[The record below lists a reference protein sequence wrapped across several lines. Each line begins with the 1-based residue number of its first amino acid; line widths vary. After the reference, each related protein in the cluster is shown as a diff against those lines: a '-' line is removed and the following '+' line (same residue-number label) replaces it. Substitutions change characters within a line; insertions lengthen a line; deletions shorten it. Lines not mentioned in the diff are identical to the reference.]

1 MVPIYKII
9 FFDTKRSILHT
20 ILWCDKIDF
29 SLHFSY
35 TRSMKKQKWIWE
47 HDEYPNF
54 KYNKEK
60 LEPLLRDIAYE
71 QGKLKSFMLLMDE
84 RSSKY
89 SLAQTLENEIIASC
103 EIEGEILNRQSVRSS
118 IKQKLGLES
127 QQHYKA
133 LKKEDN
139 YVDILIDANTNY
151 DEDLTLDKL
160 FGWHHGM
167 FEKGYSGF
175 AKIKVAEFRGEG
187 AMQVVSGD
195 YGKEEIHYEAP
206 AHENLE
212 KEINDFIKWFNNTPT
227 TLEKASLTHLWFV
240 IIHPFD
246 DGNGRITRA
255 LTDRVLSKF
264 EQSSFS
270 KIYTMSKSIYEDRRG
285 YYEALDKTTGR
296 FAKDDPLDITYWMEW
311 FFKTLHHALLDAGKQ
326 LNYIVEKTKFW
337 DAHREDELN
346 ARQTKVLNRL
356 LDIGSENFKGDLSK
370 KKYVKIADTAE
381 TNASRDI
388 ADLLAKRCIKKVE
401 GTTGRGTRYRVNH
414 MP

>member
-1 MVPIYKII
+1 
-9 FFDTKRSILHT
+9 
-20 ILWCDKIDF
+20 
-29 SLHFSY
+29 
-35 TRSMKKQKWIWE
+35 MKKQKWIWE
-47 HDEYPNF
+47 YDEYPNF
-54 KYNKEK
+54 KYDKAK

-71 QGKLKSFMLLMDE
+71 QGKLKSFMLLMDKE
-84 RSSKY
+84 STRY

-127 QQHYKA
+127 HQHYKT
-133 LKKEDN
+133 LRKEDN

-160 FGWHHGM
+160 FGWHNAM

-175 AKIKVAEFRGEG
+175 SKIKVAQFREEG

-195 YGKEEIHYEAP
+195 YGKEKIHYEAP
-206 AHENLE
+206 PFDTLE
-212 KEINDFIKWFNNTPT
+212 EEMSSFIKWFNDTSA
-227 TLEKASLTHLWFV
+227 TLEKAAITHLWFV

-255 LTDRVLSKF
+255 LTDRVLSKL

-270 KIYTMSKSIYEDRRG
+270 KIYTMSKSIYEDRIG

-296 FAKDDPLDITYWMEW
+296 FEKNDPLDITYWMEW
-311 FFKTLHHALLDAGKQ
+311 FFKTLHHALLDAEKQ
-326 LNYIVEKTKFW
+326 LSYIVEKTKFW

-346 ARQTKVLNRL
+346 SRQIKVLNRL
-356 LDIGSENFKGDLSK
+356 LDIGSENFKGNLTK

-388 ADLLAKRCIKKVE
+388 ADLLAKGCIKQVE
-401 GTTGRGTRYRVNH
+401 GTTGRGTRYTINH
-414 MP
+414 VI

>member
-1 MVPIYKII
+1 
-9 FFDTKRSILHT
+9 
-20 ILWCDKIDF
+20 
-29 SLHFSY
+29 
-35 TRSMKKQKWIWE
+35 MKKQKWIWE
-47 HDEYPNF
+47 YDEYPNF

-71 QGKLKSFMLLMDE
+71 QGKLKSFMLLMDKE
-84 RSSKY
+84 SSKY

-103 EIEGEILNRQSVRSS
+103 EIEGEILNRESVRSS

-127 QQHYKA
+127 AEHYKVI
-133 LKKEDN
+133 KKEDN

-151 DEDLTLDKL
+151 DEVLTLGKL
-160 FGWHHGM
+160 FGWHNAM

-175 AKIKVAEFRGEG
+175 SKIKVAQFRGNG

-195 YGKEEIHYEAP
+195 YGKEKIHYEAP
-206 AHENLE
+206 PHDTLENE
-212 KEINDFIKWFNNTPT
+212 MNIFIKWFNETPT

-255 LTDRVLSKF
+255 LTDRVLSKL

-270 KIYTMSKSIYEDRRG
+270 KIYTMSKSIYEHRKA

-296 FAKDDPLDITYWMEW
+296 FQKDDPLDITYWMEW
-311 FFKTLHHALLDAGKQ
+311 FFKTLHHALLDAQKQ

-337 DAHREDELN
+337 DAHRFDELN
-346 ARQTKVLNRL
+346 SRQIKVLNKL
-356 LDIGSENFKGDLSK
+356 LDIGSENFKGDLTK
-370 KKYVKIADTAE
+370 AKYVKIANTAE
-381 TNASRDI
+381 ANASRDI
-388 ADLLAKRCIKKVE
+388 ADLLNKGCIKKIE
-401 GTTGRGTRYRVNH
+401 GTTGRGTKYTINH
-414 MP
+414 LY

>member
-1 MVPIYKII
+1 
-9 FFDTKRSILHT
+9 
-20 ILWCDKIDF
+20 
-29 SLHFSY
+29 
-35 TRSMKKQKWIWE
+35 MKKQKWIWE
-47 HDEYPNF
+47 YDEYPNF
-54 KYNKEK
+54 KYDKEK
-60 LEPLLRDIAYE
+60 LEPLLRDIVYE
-71 QGKLKSFMLLMDE
+71 QGKLKSFMLLMDKE
-84 RSSKY
+84 STKY

-127 QQHYKA
+127 EEHYKA

-151 DEDLTLDKL
+151 DEDLTLEKL
-160 FGWHHGM
+160 FGWHNAM

-175 AKIKVAEFRGEG
+175 SKIKVARFRGIG
-187 AMQVVSGD
+187 SMQVVSGD
-195 YGKEEIHYEAP
+195 YSNVKIHYEAP
-206 AHENLE
+206 PHDTLSNEM
-212 KEINDFIKWFNNTPT
+212 DSFIKWFNETST
-227 TLEKASLTHLWFV
+227 TLEKAAVTHLWFV

-255 LTDRVLSKF
+255 LTDRVLSKL

-270 KIYTMSKSIYEDRRG
+270 KIYTMSKSIFEDRKG

-296 FAKDDPLDITYWMEW
+296 FQKYDPLDITYWMEW
-311 FFKTLHHALLDAGKQ
+311 FFKTLHHALQEALKQ

-337 DAHREDELN
+337 DAHRVDELN
-346 ARQTKVLNRL
+346 ARQIKVLNRL
-356 LDIGSENFKGDLSK
+356 LDIGSENFKGDLTK
-370 KKYVKIADTAE
+370 AKYVKIANTAE

-388 ADLLAKRCIKKVE
+388 ADLLAKGCIKKVD
-401 GTTGRGTRYRVNH
+401 GTTGRGTRYTINQ

>member
-1 MVPIYKII
+1 
-9 FFDTKRSILHT
+9 
-20 ILWCDKIDF
+20 
-29 SLHFSY
+29 
-35 TRSMKKQKWIWE
+35 MKKQKWIWE
-47 HDEYPNF
+47 YDEYPNF
-54 KYNKEK
+54 KYDKEK

-71 QGKLKSFMLLMDE
+71 QGKLKSFMLLMDKE
-84 RSSKY
+84 STRY

-127 QQHYKA
+127 HQHYKITR
-133 LKKEDN
+133 KEDN

-160 FGWHHGM
+160 FGWHNAM

-175 AKIKVAEFRGEG
+175 SKIKVAQFRGEG

-195 YGKEEIHYEAP
+195 YGKEKIHYEAP
-206 AHENLE
+206 PFDTLE
-212 KEINDFIKWFNNTPT
+212 QQMNSFIKWFNDTSA

-255 LTDRVLSKF
+255 LTDRVLSKL
-264 EQSSFS
+264 EQSYFS
-270 KIYTMSKSIYEDRRG
+270 KIYTMSKSIYEDRIG

-296 FAKDDPLDITYWMEW
+296 FEKDDPLDITYWMEW
-311 FFKTLHHALLDAGKQ
+311 FFKTLYNALLDAQKQ

-337 DAHREDELN
+337 DEHREDELN
-346 ARQTKVLNRL
+346 VRQIKVLNRL
-356 LDIGSENFKGDLSK
+356 LDIGSENFKGDLTKS
-370 KKYVKIADTAE
+370 KYVKIANTAE

-388 ADLLAKRCIKKVE
+388 ADLLAKGCIKQVE
-401 GTTGRGTRYRVNH
+401 GTTGRGTKYTINH
-414 MP
+414 II

>member
-1 MVPIYKII
+1 
-9 FFDTKRSILHT
+9 
-20 ILWCDKIDF
+20 
-29 SLHFSY
+29 
-35 TRSMKKQKWIWE
+35 MKKQKWIWE
-47 HDEYPNF
+47 YDEYPNF
-54 KYNKEK
+54 KYDKEK

-71 QGKLKSFMLLMDE
+71 QGKLKSFMLLMDKV
-84 RSSKY
+84 STGY

-103 EIEGEILNRQSVRSS
+103 EIEGEILNRESVRSS

-127 QQHYKA
+127 EEHYKITR
-133 LKKEDN
+133 KEDN

-160 FGWHHGM
+160 FGWHNAM

-175 AKIKVAEFRGEG
+175 SKIKVAQFREEG

-195 YGKEEIHYEAP
+195 YGKEKIHYEAP
-206 AHENLE
+206 PFDTLE
-212 KEINDFIKWFNNTPT
+212 EEMSSFIKWFNDTSA
-227 TLEKASLTHLWFV
+227 TLEKAAITHLWFV

-255 LTDRVLSKF
+255 LTDRVLSKL

-270 KIYTMSKSIYEDRRG
+270 KIYTMSKSIYEDRIG

-296 FAKDDPLDITYWMEW
+296 FEKNDSLDITYWMEW
-311 FFKTLHHALLDAGKQ
+311 LFKTLHHALLDAEKQ
-326 LNYIVEKTKFW
+326 LSYIVEKTKFW

-346 ARQTKVLNRL
+346 SRQIKVLNRL
-356 LDIGSENFKGDLSK
+356 LDIGSENFKGDLTK

-388 ADLLAKRCIKKVE
+388 ADLLAKGCIKKVE
-401 GTTGRGTRYRVNH
+401 GTTGRGTRYTINH
-414 MP
+414 II

>member
-1 MVPIYKII
+1 
-9 FFDTKRSILHT
+9 
-20 ILWCDKIDF
+20 
-29 SLHFSY
+29 
-35 TRSMKKQKWIWE
+35 MKKQKWIWE
-47 HDEYPNF
+47 YDEYPNF
-54 KYNKEK
+54 KYDKEK

-71 QGKLKSFMLLMDE
+71 QGKLKSFMLLMDKE
-84 RSSKY
+84 STRY

-103 EIEGEILNRQSVRSS
+103 EIEGEILNCQSVRSS

-127 QQHYKA
+127 EEHYKITR
-133 LKKEDN
+133 KEDN

-160 FGWHHGM
+160 FGWHNAM

-175 AKIKVAEFRGEG
+175 SKIKVAQFRGEG

-195 YGKEEIHYEAP
+195 YGKEKIHYEAP
-206 AHENLE
+206 PFDTLE
-212 KEINDFIKWFNNTPT
+212 KEMNSFIKWFNETPT

-255 LTDRVLSKF
+255 LTDRVLSKL
-264 EQSSFS
+264 EQSYFS
-270 KIYTMSKSIYEDRRG
+270 KIYTMSKSIYEDRIG

-296 FAKDDPLDITYWMEW
+296 FEKDDSLDITYWMEW
-311 FFKTLHHALLDAGKQ
+311 FFKTLYNALLDAQKQ

-346 ARQTKVLNRL
+346 SRQIKVLNRL
-356 LDIGSENFKGDLSK
+356 LDIGSENFKGDLTKS
-370 KKYVKIADTAE
+370 KYVKIAKTAE

-388 ADLLAKRCIKKVE
+388 ADLLAKGCIKQVE
-401 GTTGRGTRYRVNH
+401 GTTGRGTRYTINH
-414 MP
+414 VI

>member
-1 MVPIYKII
+1 
-9 FFDTKRSILHT
+9 
-20 ILWCDKIDF
+20 
-29 SLHFSY
+29 
-35 TRSMKKQKWIWE
+35 MKKQKWIWE
-47 HDEYPNF
+47 YDEYPNF
-54 KYNKEK
+54 RYDKEK

-71 QGKLKSFMLLMDE
+71 QGKLKSFMLLMDKE
-84 RSSKY
+84 STKY

-127 QQHYKA
+127 HEHYKA
-133 LKKEDN
+133 LRKEDN

-160 FGWHHGM
+160 FGWHHAM

-175 AKIKVAEFRGEG
+175 SKIKVAQFRGEG

-195 YGKEEIHYEAP
+195 YGKEKIHYEAP
-206 AHENLE
+206 HYDTLENE
-212 KEINDFIKWFNNTPT
+212 MNSFIKWFNDVPT
-227 TLEKASLTHLWFV
+227 TLEKAAITHLWFV

-255 LTDRVLSKF
+255 LTDRVLSNL

-270 KIYTMSKSIYEDRRG
+270 KIYTMSKSIYEDRKG

-296 FAKDDPLDITYWMEW
+296 FTKDDPLDITYWMEW
-311 FFKTLHHALLDAGKQ
+311 FFKTLHHALLDAQKQ

-346 ARQTKVLNRL
+346 VRQIKVLNRL
-356 LDIGSENFKGDLSK
+356 LDIGSENFKGDLTK
-370 KKYVKIADTAE
+370 KKYVKIANTAE

-388 ADLLAKRCIKKVE
+388 SDLLQKGCIKKIE
-401 GTTGRGTRYRVNH
+401 GTTGRGTRYTINH
-414 MP
+414 VI

>member
-1 MVPIYKII
+1 
-9 FFDTKRSILHT
+9 
-20 ILWCDKIDF
+20 
-29 SLHFSY
+29 
-35 TRSMKKQKWIWE
+35 MKKQKWIWE
-47 HDEYPNF
+47 YDEYPNF
-54 KYNKEK
+54 KYDKEK

-71 QGKLKSFMLLMDE
+71 QGKLKSFMLLMDKE
-84 RSSKY
+84 STRY

-127 QQHYKA
+127 HQHYKT
-133 LKKEDN
+133 LRKEDN

-160 FGWHHGM
+160 FGWHNAM

-175 AKIKVAEFRGEG
+175 SKIKVAQFREEG

-195 YGKEEIHYEAP
+195 YGKEKIHYEAP
-206 AHENLE
+206 PFDTLE
-212 KEINDFIKWFNNTPT
+212 EEMSSFIKWFNDTSA
-227 TLEKASLTHLWFV
+227 TLEKAAITHLWFV

-255 LTDRVLSKF
+255 LTDRVLSKL

-270 KIYTMSKSIYEDRRG
+270 KIYTMSKSIYEDRKG

-296 FAKDDPLDITYWMEW
+296 FEKNDPLDITYWMEW
-311 FFKTLHHALLDAGKQ
+311 FFKTLHHALLDAEKQ
-326 LNYIVEKTKFW
+326 LSYIVEKTKFW

-346 ARQTKVLNRL
+346 LRQIKVLNKL
-356 LDIGSENFKGDLSK
+356 LDIGSENFKGDLTK

-388 ADLLAKRCIKKVE
+388 ADLLAKGCIKQIE
-401 GTTGRGTRYRVNH
+401 GTAGRGTRYTINH
-414 MP
+414 VI

>member
-1 MVPIYKII
+1 
-9 FFDTKRSILHT
+9 
-20 ILWCDKIDF
+20 
-29 SLHFSY
+29 
-35 TRSMKKQKWIWE
+35 MKKQKWILE
-47 HDEYPNF
+47 YDEYPNF
-54 KYNKEK
+54 KYDKEK

-71 QGKLKSFMLLMDE
+71 QGKLKSFMLLMDKE
-84 RSSKY
+84 STRY

-103 EIEGEILNRQSVRSS
+103 EIEGEILNCQSVRSS

-127 QQHYKA
+127 HQHYKT
-133 LKKEDN
+133 LRKEDN

-160 FGWHHGM
+160 FGWHNAM

-175 AKIKVAEFRGEG
+175 SKIKVAQFRGEG

-195 YGKEEIHYEAP
+195 YGKEKIHYEAP
-206 AHENLE
+206 PFDTLE
-212 KEINDFIKWFNNTPT
+212 QQMNSFIKWFNDTSA

-255 LTDRVLSKF
+255 LTDRVLSKL

-270 KIYTMSKSIYEDRRG
+270 KIYTMSKSIYDDRKG
-285 YYEALDKTTGR
+285 YYEALDKTNGR
-296 FAKDDPLDITYWMEW
+296 FEKNDPLDITYWMEW
-311 FFKTLHHALLDAGKQ
+311 FFKTLYNALLDAQKQ

-346 ARQTKVLNRL
+346 LRQIKVLNKL
-356 LDIGSENFKGDLSK
+356 LDIGSENFKGDLTKS
-370 KKYVKIADTAE
+370 KYVKIANTAE

-388 ADLLAKRCIKKVE
+388 ADLLAKGCIKQVE
-401 GTTGRGTRYRVNH
+401 GTTGRGTRYTINH
-414 MP
+414 VI